1 MKELTFEEW
10 RRRWD
15 DWDQIAFA
23 MEPGFDGYC
32 SSSYW
37 GPPALASNLYP
48 PQGSPWIFADDSS
61 VVVFKRARRQGRT
74 EAWPMDSGWFLGS
87 PIVSLDYA
95 ATLERWL
102 RKQALANTLPD
113 VLVLSGVPSWSRY
126 ASVVGL
132 FLSTT
137 YDLYALKRTERAVAS
152 LCGGWEGYL
161 SRRSANFRRSLK
173 KALNRSERAGWS
185 MEWHEGSGIDHHTL
199 YRRVLAIESKSW
211 KGQIGSGLSTGS
223 MSEFY
228 RLALPRLAHR
238 GALRLGFL
246 TSEGQDLGFILG
258 AVVGERYRGLQ
269 FSFDDRFR
277 DGSPGD
283 VMQGLQIRRLVEQEV
298 LEYDLGTEAPYKIRW
313 AENLEG
319 TETFVALRPG
329 LSIESV
335 FSE

>member
-15 DWDQIAFA
+15 DWDRIAFA

-48 PQGSPWIFADDSS
+48 PKGTPWIFADDSS
-61 VVVFKRARRQGRT
+61 VVAFKKAKRHGRI

-95 ATLERWL
+95 ETLERWL
-102 RKQALANTLPD
+102 RKQALANELPD
-113 VLVLSGVPSWSRY
+113 VLVLSGVPSWSKY

-152 LCGGWEGYL
+152 LCGGWDGFL
-161 SRRSANFRRSLK
+161 SRRSANFRRSL
-173 KALNRSERAGWS
+173 RRAMKRGEETGWR
-185 MEWHEGSGIDHHTL
+185 MEWHDGQDLDHPSL
-199 YRRVLAIESKSW
+199 YRRVLDVESRSW
-211 KGQIGSGLSTGS
+211 KGKIGSGLSSGT

-228 RLALPRLAHR
+228 RLALPRLASR
-238 GALRLGFL
+238 KALRLGFL
-246 TSEGQDLGFILG
+246 VHEGQDIGFILG

-269 FSFDDRFR
+269 FSFDDRYR
-277 DGSPGD
+277 QQSPGD
-283 VMQGLQIRRLVEQEV
+283 VMQGLQIRRLVEEDV

-313 AENLEG
+313 AEKLEG

-329 LSIESV
+329 LPIESV